1 MKSLDPIAERFGVRE
16 RETDVLTKKERVVR
30 FDCVRVQHARKLGQ
44 IIVRKDLRGVL
55 VQESRGSEQIE
66 LFVAIELQDGA
77 DAVQNFAA
85 YPAVARFQPA
95 ERAVAD
101 LCQLGDLLLG

>member
-1 MKSLDPIAERFGVRE
+1 
-16 RETDVLTKKERVVR
+16 
-30 FDCVRVQHARKLGQ
+30 
-44 IIVRKDLRGVL
+44 LRGVL
-55 VQESRGSEQIE
+55 VQESRGCEEIE

-77 DAVQNFAA
+77 DAVQNFSA

-101 LCQLGDLLLG
+101 FGQVRNFLLG